1 MLPKFDLILN
11 YLIKVILWA
20 KNIVIF
26 IKKLVNNNNKL
37 LLFEFI
43 LFI

>member
-11 YLIKVILWA
+11 YLIKVILWV

-43 LFI
+43 

>member
-11 YLIKVILWA
+11 YLIKIILWV

>member
-11 YLIKVILWA
+11 YLIKVILWV